1 MAESEDGQEKS
12 EDATSKKQEDSKKKG
27 QVPRSRELS
36 AFAVLIVAGGCFYY
50 SSNLIVVSFESI
62 ITSNFRISRE
72 IIFDNG
78 LIVDHLF
85 HSVYEAG
92 AAVLPLLVA
101 LFVAA
106 FVSQIAIGGMTFS
119 WDPVAPK
126 LSRMNPIKGLKNKM
140 FSMNSLM
147 ELVKALGKFVLV
159 ASFAIG
165 ILLTFTDQILRLG
178 QLPMVEAM
186 RKAIELLIM
195 AFLIMSSS
203 LIVIVLMD
211 VPFQIWKHSKELK
224 MTKQEVKE
232 EMKNT
237 DGNPQVKG
245 RIRQLQRDMAQRR
258 MMEDVPGADVVI
270 TNPTHFSIA
279 LKYDAER
286 GNAPVLV
293 AKATDIV
300 ALKIREI
307 AKAHNVVIIT
317 APPLAR
323 SIYYTTEIGREIPE
337 GLYVSVAQVLAYVY
351 QVKQHT
357 SGKGPRPGNIPDI
370 DVPGDLQFD

>member
-1 MAESEDGQEKS
+1 
-12 EDATSKKQEDSKKKG
+12 
-27 QVPRSRELS
+27 
-36 AFAVLIVAGGCFYY
+36 
-50 SSNLIVVSFESI
+50 
-62 ITSNFRISRE
+62 
-72 IIFDNG
+72 
-78 LIVDHLF
+78 
-85 HSVYEAG
+85 
-92 AAVLPLLVA
+92 
-101 LFVAA
+101 
-106 FVSQIAIGGMTFS
+106 
-119 WDPVAPK
+119 
-126 LSRMNPIKGLKNKM
+126 
-140 FSMNSLM
+140 
-147 ELVKALGKFVLV
+147 
-159 ASFAIG
+159 
-165 ILLTFTDQILRLG
+165 
-178 QLPMVEAM
+178 
-186 RKAIELLIM
+186 
-195 AFLIMSSS
+195 
-203 LIVIVLMD
+203 MD